1 MLQCR
6 QLVAVCDEILESSP
20 SEVLNNTVQLESVDL
35 VPASPA
41 DHLVTRPHCS
51 PLGLATVVLHRCFNL
66 LVLNCG
72 WLQSYCNVF
81 KPHRSDF

>member
-20 SEVLNNTVQLESVDL
+20 SEVLNNSVQLETVDL

-41 DHLVTRPHCS
+41 DHLVIRRHCS
-51 PLGLATVVLHRCFNL
+51 PLGLATFVLHRF
-66 LVLNCG
+66 
-72 WLQSYCNVF
+72 F
-81 KPHRSDF
+81 